1 MLLPRSPSVANAT
14 APSRREPLVTSP
26 DASKRAG
33 SSGGGVMPARES
45 AAPTCKGKVKIWYA
59 PARRLEQGQLNA
71 KSRLERRGESRGGR
85 RPGLNSASPSGPREV
100 GLARRAL
107 SMLAL
112 MARSL
117 RLALRLA
124 WAGMLLSR
132 EREKRGSRKVKQHKA
147 SPPARLLSI
156 HARSCSFCLFL
167 CGCVSCFSN
176 PGGFSKGAWG
186 FVPAGTGQ
194 GFHPCTPP
202 GPPRPWTPPG
212 ALAPGPFLAFTP
224 CQILQPML

>member
-1 MLLPRSPSVANAT
+1 MISFLIPPYTNPQQGLIVP
-14 APSRREPLVTSP
+14 
-26 DASKRAG
+26 
-33 SSGGGVMPARES
+33 PA
-45 AAPTCKGKVKIWYA
+45 
-59 PARRLEQGQLNA
+59 ARRRTG
-71 KSRLERRGESRGGR
+71 ERRTDQQRKRQGTLRPREAVAKEMDSERGLDWRDGGS
-85 RPGLNSASPSGPREV
+85 PEGVAVIGGKSDTPSGPREV

-112 MARSL
+112 MARSP

-132 EREKRGSRKVKQHKA
+132 ERERRDSRKVKQHKA
-147 SPPARLLSI
+147 SPPARLRFHTRTIMQLQ
-156 HARSCSFCLFL
+156 SFPLRLRKLFL
-167 CGCVSCFSN
+167 ES
-176 PGGFSKGAWG
+176 GGFSKDASLI
-186 FVPAGTGQ
+186 VPAGTEQ

>member
-1 MLLPRSPSVANAT
+1 MGTKTGRKSENRPASANQHGERKSSGRGATPYRGAPHRQTKKKTRNT
-14 APSRREPLVTSP
+14 APPRGPCGEDDSGQVLICGDGGSP
-26 DASKRAG
+26 EGVAVI
-33 SSGGGVMPARES
+33 GG
-45 AAPTCKGKVKIWYA
+45 
-59 PARRLEQGQLNA
+59 
-71 KSRLERRGESRGGR
+71 KSDT
-85 RPGLNSASPSGPREV
+85 PSGPREV

-112 MARSL
+112 MARSP

-132 EREKRGSRKVKQHKA
+132 ERERRDSRKVKQHKA
-147 SPPARLLSI
+147 SPPARLRFHTRTIMQLQ
-156 HARSCSFCLFL
+156 SFPLRLRKLFL
-167 CGCVSCFSN
+167 ES
-176 PGGFSKGAWG
+176 GGFSKDASLI
-186 FVPAGTGQ
+186 VPAGTEQ